1 MITAY
6 GEQYF
11 SKTKRRF
18 SPYVRYGLE
27 DPFPALIWTSK
38 ILSRRLL
45 LNMKGLGR

>member
-6 GEQYF
+6 GEPYS

-27 DPFPALIWTSK
+27 DPIPALIWTSK
-38 ILSRRLL
+38 ILARSL